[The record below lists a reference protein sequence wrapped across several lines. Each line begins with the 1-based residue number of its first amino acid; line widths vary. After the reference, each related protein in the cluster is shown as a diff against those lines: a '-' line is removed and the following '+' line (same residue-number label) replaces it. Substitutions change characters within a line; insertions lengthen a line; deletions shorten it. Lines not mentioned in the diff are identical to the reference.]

1 MPTGITEK
9 TVCCLCC
16 ESGPISVRGSID
28 KGGYVPG
35 ENILVTV
42 ELNNQCGRELV
53 SLKAALF
60 QVSQKSMYSQS
71 YGISIHFIYFP
82 C

>member
-1 MPTGITEK
+1 MPVGVSEK

-16 ESGPISVRGSID
+16 ESGPIHVRGSID

-53 SLKAALF
+53 SLTAALI
-60 QVSQKSMYSQS
+60 QVSKDLLYSL
-71 YGISIHFIYFP
+71 IKLTN
-82 C
+82 